1 MRTNEL
7 SGRRWF
13 GQRAGLFCWLLF
25 AAIVQVGSPNA
36 ALATTGAAD
45 GERVGPAYERLN
57 VVFILADDLGYGEL
71 GCYGQEKIRTPHL
84 DELAR
89 EGVRLTQHYAGAPT
103 CAASRCVLLTGQ
115 NLAHAEI
122 RGNRDSGNG
131 RPFPGQWP
139 LSASTVTFP
148 AVLREAG
155 YATGGFGKWGLGPTD
170 SSGSPLR
177 QGFEHFFGYNC
188 QRNAHSYY
196 PPFLDDDAGTR
207 ELNASPIPGHRKQPQ
222 GEVVDAEYRGLQ
234 YAPDVIMTEAL
245 RFIERQSTERP
256 FFLYLP
262 FVEPHVAM
270 HPPQAWLE
278 KYPVEWDAE
287 SGAYRGENGYLP
299 HSRPRA
305 AYAAMITHLDEHV
318 GQIVA
323 ALKQR
328 GLYDR
333 TLIVFTSDN
342 GPTHEGNDPRFSIG
356 GAGCR
361 FFNST
366 GGLRG
371 AKGSCLEGGLRVPCL
386 VRWPGVTNPGTASNC
401 LSYFPDWF
409 PTLCTAAGVQL
420 RPELALDGVDLSVAL
435 AGGGE
440 PRRSS
445 PLFWDFVEYGGTVA
459 AREGKWKAIR
469 RDVNKPQPLAWELY
483 DIEADRAEAHDL
495 AATHPEIV
503 QRLEA
508 ALLKTRTVEPD
519 FPNKLYDPL
528 TPAVSAER

>member
-1 MRTNEL
+1 MGATGLRVIWL
-7 SGRRWF
+7 SVWAVVGVIAPVCGR
-13 GQRAGLFCWLLF
+13 A
-25 AAIVQVGSPNA
+25 S
-36 ALATTGAAD
+36 D
-45 GERVGPAYERLN
+45 GEVSRPPRNRLN
-57 VVFILADDLGYGEL
+57 IVFILADDLGYGEL
-71 GCYGQEKIRTPHL
+71 GCFGQEKIRTPHL
-84 DELAR
+84 DALAR
-89 EGVRLTQHYAGAPT
+89 DGMRLTQHYAGAPT
-103 CAASRCVLLTGQ
+103 CAASRCVLLTGR

-139 LSASTVTFP
+139 LSPAALTFSTV
-148 AVLREAG
+148 LRQSG

-170 SSGSPLR
+170 SSGSPLN
-177 QGFEHFFGYNC
+177 QGFERFFGYNC

-207 ELNASPIPGHRKQPQ
+207 ALNDPPIPGHRKQLQ
-222 GEVVDAEYRGLQ
+222 GEVIDADYRGVS
-234 YAPDVIMTEAL
+234 YAPDAILKEAL
-245 RFIERQSTERP
+245 QFIERQREERP
-256 FFLYLP
+256 FLLYLP

-270 HPPQAWLE
+270 HPPQAWLDR
-278 KYPVEWDAE
+278 YPVEWDVE
-287 SGAYRGENGYLP
+287 LGAYRGENGYLP

-305 AYAAMITHLDEHV
+305 AYAAMISHLDDHV
-318 GQIVA
+318 GKIVD

-333 TLIVFTSDN
+333 TVIVFTSDN
-342 GPTHEGNDPRFSIG
+342 GPTHEGSDARFSVG

-361 FFNST
+361 FFQST

-371 AKGSCLEGGLRVPCL
+371 AKGSCGEGGLRVPTI
-386 VRWPGVTNPGTASNC
+386 VRWPGVTNPGASSAC

-409 PTLCTAAGVQL
+409 PTLCRVAGVTL
-420 RPELALDGVDLSVAL
+420 SPELELQLDGVDLSVAL

-440 PRRSS
+440 PKRVG
-445 PLFWDFVEYGGTVA
+445 PMFWDFAEYGGIVA

-483 DIEADRAEAHDL
+483 DIEADRAEEHNL
-495 AATHPEIV
+495 AATHPEMV

-508 ALLKTRTVEPD
+508 DFLKTRTVEPD
-519 FPNKLYDPL
+519 FPNQLYDPL
-528 TPAVSAER
+528 TPSAKAGR